1 MHKCVC
7 TLAYFGTSLNSD
19 LQHPVEHSVLSGE
32 DCEVSNKQD
41 VCCSHLGQGLGVCSK
56 TRHSSHTSVSI
67 TFTLTYKDDVRNQ
80 TIIGLGG
87 YGWCSCWVCASTG
100 IAGLDSS

>member
-1 MHKCVC
+1 MCR
-7 TLAYFGTSLNSD
+7 
-19 LQHPVEHSVLSGE
+19 
-32 DCEVSNKQD
+32 
-41 VCCSHLGQGLGVCSK
+41 SHLGQGLGVRSK

-87 YGWCSCWVCASTG
+87 RVGVVVGSALRQAS
-100 IAGLDSS
+100 LV